1 MTLAKYHIV
10 PVKRTDKC
18 TYLNIIVF
26 ISKQKKMLS
35 YFCGYTKESSHMRRL
50 F

>member
-10 PVKRTDKC
+10 PVKRTDKS
-18 TYLNIIVF
+18 TYLNIFVF
-26 ISKQKKMLS
+26 ISQQKNVII
-35 YFCGYTKESSHMRRL
+35 FCGYTKESSHMRRL